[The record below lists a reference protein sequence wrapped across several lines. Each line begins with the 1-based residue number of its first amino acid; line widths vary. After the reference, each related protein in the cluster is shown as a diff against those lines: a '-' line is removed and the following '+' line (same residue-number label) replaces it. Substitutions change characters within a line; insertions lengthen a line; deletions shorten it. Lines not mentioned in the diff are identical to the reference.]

1 MKQLFT
7 QDSVNFCRSV
17 RLFSVGSEF
26 HAWFEI
32 NVTLRQESNEARLE
46 QDFANYHFVSS
57 FRKRPATRHCIRPS
71 EQRKINYDPR
81 RLNELFERVYNFS
94 DRMTKSFERIP
105 IFLNGCHSRLNG

>member
-7 QDSVNFCRSV
+7 QDSINFCRSV

-26 HAWFEI
+26 HGWFEI

-57 FRKRPATRHCIRPS
+57 LIVVSQTTGHKALHKAI
-71 EQRKINYDPR
+71 
-81 RLNELFERVYNFS
+81 
-94 DRMTKSFERIP
+94 
-105 IFLNGCHSRLNG
+105 

>member
-1 MKQLFT
+1 MLRNNADARRCSYFELGLPVFT
-7 QDSVNFCRSV
+7 QDSINFRRSV

-57 FRKRPATRHCIRPS
+57 FRKRPATRHYIRPS
-71 EQRKINYDPR
+71 EQRKN
-81 RLNELFERVYNFS
+81 
-94 DRMTKSFERIP
+94 
-105 IFLNGCHSRLNG
+105 

>member
-7 QDSVNFCRSV
+7 QDSINFCRSV
-17 RLFSVGSEF
+17 KLFSVGSEF
-26 HAWFEI
+26 HAWLEI
-32 NVTLRQESNEARLE
+32 NVTLRLE

-81 RLNELFERVYNFS
+81 RLNERFQLIEVLNGW
-94 DRMTKSFERIP
+94 I
-105 IFLNGCHSRLNG
+105 IFLNG

>member
-7 QDSVNFCRSV
+7 QDSINFCRSV

-81 RLNELFERVYNFS
+81 RLNES
-94 DRMTKSFERIP
+94 IQKQMKSIEVNKVGSKKPLASKSCFV
-105 IFLNGCHSRLNG
+105 